1 MTKVCEQIR
10 ELLASSERIILLSHH
25 NPDGDT
31 LGSMLALWHHLSPG
45 RKIRMACSD
54 PVPELYRFLPGW
66 EEVLT
71 NEEALAKK
79 ETYDLAVAVDAS
91 DLGRLG
97 PGGGELIARAQVVV
111 SIDHH
116 ATGEPFGNPA
126 WIDPDA
132 AATGELVWA
141 LLRDCLTEEIA
152 TALYT
157 AIITDCGSFRYANTT
172 AQTLTIAG
180 KLVEAGADP
189 HLIATRVFE
198 TRSFASLKLL
208 ERALGTLEVDGTGQ
222 LGWMEL
228 TEEMFQA
235 TGATQEAG
243 EGFVNYVRMIEGVRL
258 AILFRE
264 NSGKVRVS
272 LRSLDVDVGKLAATF
287 GGGGHVRAAGCELA
301 MPLADAKEQVLARA
315 REFLEGK
322 KIR

>member
-45 RKIRMACSD
+45 RKVRMACSD
-54 PVPELYRFLPGW
+54 PVPELYRFLPSW

>member
-45 RKIRMACSD
+45 RKVRMACSD

-97 PGGGELIARAQVVV
+97 PGGGQLIARAQVVV
-111 SIDHH
+111 SIAHH

-272 LRSLDVDVGKLAATF
+272 LRALDVDVGKLAATF

>member
-45 RKIRMACSD
+45 RKVRMACSD

>member
-1 MTKVCEQIR
+1 I
-10 ELLASSERIILLSHH
+10 
-25 NPDGDT
+25 P
-31 LGSMLALWHHLSPG
+31 
-45 RKIRMACSD
+45 
-54 PVPELYRFLPGW
+54 
-66 EEVLT
+66 
-71 NEEALAKK
+71 
-79 ETYDLAVAVDAS
+79 
-91 DLGRLG
+91 
-97 PGGGELIARAQVVV
+97 
-111 SIDHH
+111 
-116 ATGEPFGNPA
+116 
-126 WIDPDA
+126 
-132 AATGELVWA
+132 
-141 LLRDCLTEEIA
+141 

>member
-1 MTKVCEQIR
+1 M
-10 ELLASSERIILLSHH
+10 
-25 NPDGDT
+25 
-31 LGSMLALWHHLSPG
+31 
-45 RKIRMACSD
+45 
-54 PVPELYRFLPGW
+54 
-66 EEVLT
+66 
-71 NEEALAKK
+71 
-79 ETYDLAVAVDAS
+79 
-91 DLGRLG
+91 
-97 PGGGELIARAQVVV
+97 
-111 SIDHH
+111 
-116 ATGEPFGNPA
+116 
-126 WIDPDA
+126 
-132 AATGELVWA
+132 
-141 LLRDCLTEEIA
+141 
-152 TALYT
+152 
-157 AIITDCGSFRYANTT
+157 
-172 AQTLTIAG
+172 
-180 KLVEAGADP
+180 EAGADP

>member
-45 RKIRMACSD
+45 RKVRMACSD

-228 TEEMFQA
+228 TEEMFQD